1 MKALLGTEGQGKVLS
16 RWAGSLSRASA
27 YPALHVATTQAFL
40 FVLITVVIHDELQGS
55 GASQS
60 FLSPAPGSKT
70 CWPEGAAPAVLLG
83 PCCPG
88 CSPATLLPGLKHQLK
103 PLFVFT

>member
-1 MKALLGTEGQGKVLS
+1 MKAWLGTEGQGKALS
-16 RWAGSLSRASA
+16 RWARASA

-40 FVLITVVIHDELQGS
+40 FVLITVIIHDELQGS

-60 FLSPAPGSKT
+60 LLSPVPGSKT
-70 CWPEGAAPAVLLG
+70 CWPEGAAPAG